1 LSRIEVRE
9 VCLNKQNWQPAT
21 GRIAVTTTGSLT
33 NLFGGQRVEVNGVG
47 ALPRSAVADGTFDY
61 RNYLS
66 QQGIYYQLQA
76 GSEEDWK
83 ILHSPAKRPLADRF
97 SAWARQALGRG
108 LPVEDESLRL
118 EWALTLGWKPVL
130 TEEVAEPFV
139 RAATYH
145 IFAVDGLRMAIV
157 FGIFFTVLRVLRL
170 PRAFCGVILIPL
182 VWFYVALTGWP
193 ASAIRAAVML
203 SVVIAG
209 WALKRPGEVLNSL
222 FVAAMLILVWEPQQ
236 LFLAGFQL
244 SFFVVLC
251 LILILPPLYALVK
264 RLTAPDPL
272 LPPSLHQ
279 RWPGILQTPARYT
292 TDLLLTSFAAWVG
305 SIPLVAYY
313 FHIITPVST
322 PANLVAV
329 PLCAL
334 VLITNLISLLATS
347 WFPALAIL
355 CNHAGWFFM
364 ETIRVS
370 SNWFADWPGA
380 YFYVPAP
387 RLFTSV
393 LYYGILF
400 GVLTGWLFRSGWR
413 KWKWAAVATA
423 VLAWSTDVWWE
434 SGVTRLTILA
444 ADGGS
449 AIYCD
454 QPGKRDDLLID
465 AGTTNS
471 VQFATKNF
479 LRAQGVTRLP
489 TMLLTHGDLHHI
501 GGAELIVQLFS
512 PKQVCAS
519 PIRFR
524 SASYRATM
532 QHFSARTNFVC
543 FVNLRDQLGPW
554 TVLWPDS
561 EKTFPKAD
569 DNAVVLRG
577 CFRGTRVLLLSD
589 LGREGQRALLE
600 HTADL
605 HADIVVSGLPTEGE
619 PLCEELVD
627 AIQPRIIVIADLE
640 IPVSER
646 ARPKLRDRLAL
657 RNVPVL
663 YTRFGGVTTIECRR
677 PGWRISTMS
686 GLTLDDRNAR
696 ALLKPSIPANQ
707 PDS

>member
-1 LSRIEVRE
+1 
-9 VCLNKQNWQPAT
+9 
-21 GRIAVTTTGSLT
+21 
-33 NLFGGQRVEVNGVG
+33 
-47 ALPRSAVADGTFDY
+47 
-61 RNYLS
+61 
-66 QQGIYYQLQA
+66 
-76 GSEEDWK
+76 
-83 ILHSPAKRPLADRF
+83 
-97 SAWARQALGRG
+97 
-108 LPVEDESLRL
+108 
-118 EWALTLGWKPVL
+118 
-130 TEEVAEPFV
+130 
-139 RAATYH
+139 
-145 IFAVDGLRMAIV
+145 
-157 FGIFFTVLRVLRL
+157 
-170 PRAFCGVILIPL
+170 
-182 VWFYVALTGWP
+182 
-193 ASAIRAAVML
+193 
-203 SVVIAG
+203 
-209 WALKRPGEVLNSL
+209 
-222 FVAAMLILVWEPQQ
+222 
-236 LFLAGFQL
+236 
-244 SFFVVLC
+244 
-251 LILILPPLYALVK
+251 
-264 RLTAPDPL
+264 
-272 LPPSLHQ
+272 
-279 RWPGILQTPARYT
+279 
-292 TDLLLTSFAAWVG
+292 
-305 SIPLVAYY
+305 
-313 FHIITPVST
+313 
-322 PANLVAV
+322 
-329 PLCAL
+329 
-334 VLITNLISLLATS
+334 
-347 WFPALAIL
+347 
-355 CNHAGWFFM
+355 
-364 ETIRVS
+364 VS

-393 LYYGILF
+393 LYYGVLF

-423 VLAWSTDVWWE
+423 VLVWSTDVWWE
-434 SGVTRLTILA
+434 SGVTRLTILT

-454 QPGKRDDLLID
+454 QPGKHDDLLID

-512 PKQVCAS
+512 PNQVCAS

-532 QHFSARTNFVC
+532 QHFSARTNFVR

-561 EKTFPKAD
+561 EKTFSKAD

-577 CFRGTRVLLLSD
+577 CFNGTRVLLLSD

-605 HADIVVSGLPTEGE
+605 RADIVVSGLPTEGE
-619 PLCEELVD
+619 PLCEELID
-627 AIQPRIIVIADLE
+627 AIEPRIIVIADSE
-640 IPVSER
+640 IPISER

-663 YTRFGGVTTIECRR
+663 YTRFGGVTTIECPRR
-677 PGWRISTMS
+677 GWRITTMS

-696 ALLKPSIPANQ
+696 DWLKPSIPANQ